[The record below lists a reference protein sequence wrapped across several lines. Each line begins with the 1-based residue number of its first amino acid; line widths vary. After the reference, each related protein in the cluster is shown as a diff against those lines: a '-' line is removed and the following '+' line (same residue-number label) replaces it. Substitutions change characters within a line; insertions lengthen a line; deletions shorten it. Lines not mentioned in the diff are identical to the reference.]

1 MENREKKAINEIAYE
16 NGLELVEFTRGRNG
30 YPERLHNAV
39 IGFEDFAEA
48 EAMADNYG
56 LELAI
61 LGKRDGWQLWERYC
75 GACGP
80 LFLTDFFTEDH
91 NFFFKCDA
99 ENYYNEYVK
108 PYLCDFENIDELSE
122 FVKNQ
127 AAIIE
132 ELACIGN
139 YDMVVT
145 YCGKYYDTLPGEAMQ
160 YHDRLNGCTYAI
172 GLVEA

>member
-16 NGLELVEFTRGRNG
+16 NGLELVEVTSGR
-30 YPERLHNAV
+30 YPERLHYAV
-39 IGFEDFAEA
+39 TGFEDFDEA
-48 EAMADNYG
+48 EAIADEYG

-61 LGKRDGWQLWERYC
+61 LRKRDGLQLWERTGTAY
-75 GACGP
+75 GA
-80 LFLTDFFTEDH
+80 LDLTEFFTDDH
-91 NFFFKCDA
+91 NFLFKCDA

-132 ELACIGN
+132 ELACIGD